1 MKDTANYLKSKLKTT
16 YEEDNTHVENSYLA
30 TDISFEVGYII
41 RERYIRHLPQTRK
54 FDSYVREWKA
64 HNNLY
69 KLGLFKS
76 HTKDVDLEEPI
87 KWYYE
92 LIYWLIGR

>member
-1 MKDTANYLKSKLKTT
+1 MRTT
-16 YEEDNTHVENSYLA
+16 YSEDNTHVENSYEAKDL
-30 TDISFEVGYII
+30 DLEVGYII
-41 RERYIRHLPQTRK
+41 RERHIRHLPITRK
-54 FDSYVREWKA
+54 FNSYVREWKA

-76 HTKDVDLEEPI
+76 HTKDVDMEEPI

>member
-1 MKDTANYLKSKLKTT
+1 MKKTVNYLKSEYTK
-16 YEEDNTHVENSYLA
+16 ENTHIENSYLA
-30 TDISFEVGYII
+30 TNLNLEVGYVI
-41 RERYIRHLPQTRK
+41 RERHLRNLPVTRK

-69 KLGLFKS
+69 KLGFFKN
-76 HTKDVDLEEPI
+76 HTKDVDMEEPI

-92 LIYWLIGR
+92 LIYYIIGR

>member
-1 MKDTANYLKSKLKTT
+1 MKKTVNYLKSEYTK
-16 YEEDNTHVENSYLA
+16 ENTHIENSYLA
-30 TDISFEVGYII
+30 TNLDLEVSYMI
-41 RERYIRHLPQTRK
+41 RERHIRKLPVTRS

-76 HTKDVDLEEPI
+76 HTKDVDMEEPI

-92 LIYWLIGR
+92 LIYWIIGR

>member
-1 MKDTANYLKSKLKTT
+1 MKDKPIKPQLKITFDEK
-16 YEEDNTHVENSYLA
+16 NTHIEDSYLIK
-30 TDISFEVGYII
+30 DINLEVGYII
-41 RERYIRHLPQTRK
+41 RERYLRHLPQTRK
-54 FDSYVREWKA
+54 FNSYVREWKA

-76 HTKDVDLEEPI
+76 HTKDVDMEEPI

-92 LIYWLIGR
+92 LIYWIIGR

>member
-1 MKDTANYLKSKLKTT
+1 MKDKPTKPQLKITFN
-16 YEEDNTHVENSYLA
+16 ENNTHVEDSYLA
-30 TDISFEVGYII
+30 TDLDLEVGYII
-41 RERYIRHLPQTRK
+41 RERYLRRLPQTRS

-76 HTKDVDLEEPI
+76 HTKDVDMEEPI

-92 LIYWLIGR
+92 LIYWIIGR

>member
-1 MKDTANYLKSKLKTT
+1 MKGKNYSKIKLKIT
-16 YEEDNTHVENSYLA
+16 YTENNTHVENSYLA
-30 TDISFEVGYII
+30 TNLDLEVGYII
-41 RERYIRHLPQTRK
+41 RERYLRSLPQTRS

-76 HTKDVDLEEPI
+76 HTKHVDLEEPI